1 MPVDPQIA
9 NLLELLNAA
18 PEIDLTSPDAVV
30 TMRTML
36 DGFMTMLG
44 TGPDGIAQED
54 HAAPG
59 PAGDVPVRLYR
70 PDGVD
75 RPGVLVFF
83 HGGGFALGNVPSYD
97 RECRIL
103 ASEAG
108 CAVASVEYR
117 LAPEHPFPA
126 APDDCFSALSWVA
139 DQADQLGLDPERLA
153 VAGDSAGGNLAAV
166 TALAARDNGGPQ
178 LRLQLLL
185 YPVVDLSS
193 TMDAHAYPSLLENA
207 EGYFL
212 EAVAMEAFQGWYVP
226 DPGVRNDPS
235 ASPILASSLA
245 GLPSAVVLTCEYD
258 PLRDEGEA
266 YAKALANAGVDV
278 DLSRYDGAIHGVFQM
293 SGMTDI
299 GRRFMDEVVAAVR
312 SALS

>member
-1 MPVDPQIA
+1 VPVDPQIA

-18 PEIDLTSPDAVV
+18 PVIDLSAPDAVA
-30 TMRTML
+30 TMRSML
-36 DGFMTMLG
+36 DAFMALLG
-44 TGPDGIAQED
+44 TGPDGVSQED

-70 PDGVD
+70 PDGVE

-83 HGGGFALGNVPSYD
+83 HGGGFAVGNVAGYD
-97 RECRIL
+97 RECRIM

-108 CAVASVEYR
+108 CAVAAVEYR

-126 APDDCFSALSWVA
+126 APDDCSAALEWLTA
-139 DQADQLGLDPERLA
+139 QADQLGLDPDRIA
-153 VAGDSAGGNLAAV
+153 VGGDSAGGNLTAV
-166 TALAARDNGGPQ
+166 TALRARDTGGPP

-193 TMDAHAYPSLLENA
+193 TIDAHAYPSLLENA

-212 EAVAMEAFQGWYVP
+212 EAATMEAFQGWYVP
-226 DPGVRNDPS
+226 DPSTRADPS
-235 ASPILASSLA
+235 ASPILAPSLA
-245 GLPSAVVLTCEYD
+245 DLPPAVVLTCEFD

-278 DLSRYDGAIHGVFQM
+278 TLSRYDGAIHGLFQM
-293 SGMTDI
+293 SGTTDI
-299 GRRFMDEVVAAVR
+299 GRRFMDEVVGALRAA
-312 SALS
+312 LG